1 MVLEDKD
8 GKVYKKTYAFS
19 GYRVKMV
26 SKTPSSEPPAVPEVR
41 TSRSFEEV
49 QVLKKVSWADK
60 LRDVRKRWFGR

>member
-8 GKVYKKTYAFS
+8 GQVYKKTYAFS

-26 SKTPSSEPPAVPEVR
+26 SKTPYPEPPAVPEVR

-49 QVLKKVSWADK
+49 QVPKKVSWRDK